1 MPKRL
6 STLYFSTSKE
16 DLEKLCEE
24 KSLNEYE
31 TELIVRIYWKRQS
44 LNYIAD
50 TMEFD
55 KYGKEQKHY
64 SVRSINNFHKEAFTK
79 LMK

>member
-64 SVRSINNFHKEAFTK
+64 SVRSINNFHKEAFKK
-79 LMK
+79 LLK

>member
-16 DLEKLCEE
+16 DLEKLCEQ

-64 SVRSINNFHKEAFTK
+64 SVRSINNFHKEVFTK